1 MPLNLASPG
10 ILVKEVDLTAG
21 RVDPTS
27 DAVGAIVGPFEK
39 GPVNEPVLVTN
50 EQDLLDN
57 FGEPNPTDKQYETW
71 LVASSYLAYG
81 GPLQVVRSTG
91 SQCRNAWS
99 AGLTTSLAVDTGN
112 SSHADITVNSYDD
125 YVNNG
130 YDEST
135 LATVSVAAR
144 NPGGWANGIKVGVI
158 DSKADQVIG
167 GITNASFAGLAVG
180 YGVTQSLDGR
190 VVIGSG
196 STSLVE
202 HSLGTGAYLKGMITE
217 VATGQLGVK
226 VLSTVSAAGTVS
238 DVDYQQGGVYEF
250 KSDAIIGIN
259 TVTTGTLS
267 GNVAA
272 NTTTIS
278 DWFDAQKITLSN
290 GKTIAWNS
298 LADRPG
304 TSSYTSAR
312 GGRFDEV
319 SVVVVDDTGNVTG
332 NAGTILEKHLNLS
345 KAKDAEFSA
354 GASSYWRKF
363 ISENS
368 EYIFAFGGA
377 DLGISST
384 SGYSGNAASFAP
396 SLDFAWDQD
405 ASGVDFGGGGS
416 NTLTLQGGTNYNGQS
431 GLSTTGALNATV
443 GDLSSGYD
451 IFANTEEY
459 EIDFVLMGGAS
470 GTQED
475 SQALASKIISVA
487 EGRQDA
493 LAFISPGRSTQL
505 TETTAGQYA
514 VKSDADITTNVVNWY
529 SPVPSSSYAI
539 FDSGYKYMYD
549 RFSDTFRYV
558 PLNGDIAGTCARN
571 DTTNFPWFSPAGTQ
585 RGAILNAVK
594 LAYNPSK
601 LQRDKLYSARI
612 NPVVFSPGA
621 GIILFGDKT
630 GLAKASA
637 FDRINVRRLFI
648 FLENAIKAA
657 AKDVMFEFN
666 DALTRNSFINAVEP
680 FLRDVQAKRGIQE
693 FRLICDES
701 NNTAAIIDANEFIA
715 DIYVKPSRSINFIGL
730 TFVATRSGVSF
741 SEIIGNV

>member
-10 ILVKEVDLTAG
+10 ILVKEIDLTAG

-27 DAVGAIVGPFEK
+27 AAIGAIVGPFEK

-50 EQDLLDN
+50 EQGLLDN
-57 FGEPNPTDKQYETW
+57 FGDPHATDKQYETW

-81 GPLQVVRSTG
+81 GPLQVVRSDSSNLKNSASGGLDG
-91 SQCRNAWS
+91 SSISQVKI
-99 AGLTTSLAVDTGN
+99 G
-112 SSHADITVNSYDD
+112 SYDD

-130 YDEST
+130 YDENT
-135 LATVSVAAR
+135 LATASIVSS

-158 DSKADQVIG
+158 DAKADQILSGVSTAFDG
-167 GITNASFAGLAVG
+167 AVGLNQYVG

-190 VVIGSG
+190 VLIGSG
-196 STSLVE
+196 TTSLVE

-217 VATGQLGVK
+217 VGSGQISVK
-226 VLSTVSAAGTVS
+226 VLSTVSAAGTVT

-250 KSDAIIGIN
+250 KTGSITGFS
-259 TVTTGTLS
+259 TVATGTKS
-267 GNVAA
+267 SVTYGA
-272 NTTTIS
+272 NTATIS
-278 DWFDAQKITLSN
+278 DWFDAQNITLSN

-298 LADRPG
+298 LADKPG
-304 TSSYTSAR
+304 TSSYAAAR
-312 GGRFDEV
+312 GARFDEV

-332 NAGTILEKHLNLS
+332 NAQTILEKHLNLS
-345 KAKDAEFSA
+345 KAKDSEFSV
-354 GASSYWRKF
+354 GATSYWRKY

-368 EYIFAFGGA
+368 EYIFALGTNDLSPVGA
-377 DLGISST
+377 AYT
-384 SGYSGNAASFAP
+384 SGATNYNIVG
-396 SLDFAWDQD
+396 DFAWDQN
-405 ASGVDFGGGGS
+405 ASGIAFGGSG
-416 NTLTLQGGTNYNGQS
+416 NVVLTLEGGVNYNGQT
-431 GLSTTGALNATV
+431 GIGTAGALDATV
-443 GDLSSGYD
+443 GDLSTGYD
-451 IFANTEEY
+451 VFANTEEY
-459 EIDFVLMGGAS
+459 EVDFLLMGGAA

-475 SQALASKIISVA
+475 AQALASKVISVA

-493 LAFISPGRSTQL
+493 LAFVSPGRTTQL
-505 TETTAGQYA
+505 TETVAGQYA

-529 SPVPSSSYAI
+529 SPIPSSSYAI

-549 RFSDTFRYV
+549 RFADTFRYV
-558 PLNGDIAGTCARN
+558 PLNGDIAGLCARN
-571 DTTNFPWFSPAGTQ
+571 DSTNFPWFSPAGTQ
-585 RGAILNAVK
+585 RGAILNSVK

-601 LQRDKLYSARI
+601 LQRDTLYSNRI
-612 NPVVFSPGA
+612 NPIVFSPGS

-648 FLENAIKAA
+648 FLEDAIKAA

-666 DALTRNSFINAVEP
+666 DALTRNSFVNAVEP

-741 SEIIGNV
+741 SEVIGNV

>member
-10 ILVKEVDLTAG
+10 ILVKEIDLTAG

-27 DAVGAIVGPFEK
+27 AAIGAIVGPFEK

-50 EQDLLDN
+50 EQGLLDN
-57 FGEPNPTDKQYETW
+57 FGDPHATDKQYETW

-81 GPLQVVRSTG
+81 GPLQVVRSDSSNLKNSASGGLDG
-91 SQCRNAWS
+91 SSISQVKI
-99 AGLTTSLAVDTGN
+99 G
-112 SSHADITVNSYDD
+112 SYDD

-130 YDEST
+130 YDENT
-135 LATVSVAAR
+135 LATASIVSS

-158 DSKADQVIG
+158 DAKADQIFSGVSTAFDG
-167 GITNASFAGLAVG
+167 AVGLNQYVG

-190 VVIGSG
+190 VVIGTG

-217 VATGQLGVK
+217 VGSGQISVK
-226 VLSTVSAAGTVS
+226 VLSTVSAAGTVT
-238 DVDYQQGGVYEF
+238 DVDYKQGGVYEF
-250 KSDAIIGIN
+250 KTGSVTGFS
-259 TVTTGTLS
+259 TVATGTKS
-267 GNVAA
+267 ATTYGA
-272 NTTTIS
+272 NTATIS
-278 DWFDAQKITLSN
+278 DWFDAQNITLSN

-298 LADRPG
+298 LADKPG
-304 TSSYTSAR
+304 TSSYAAAR
-312 GGRFDEV
+312 GARFDEV
-319 SVVVVDDTGNVTG
+319 SVVVVDDTGSVTG
-332 NAGTILEKHLNLS
+332 NAQTILEKHLNLS
-345 KAKDAEFSA
+345 KAKDSEFSV
-354 GASSYWRKF
+354 GATSYWRKY

-368 EYIFAFGGA
+368 EYIFALGTNDLSPVGA
-377 DLGISST
+377 AYT
-384 SGYSGNAASFAP
+384 SGATNYNIVG
-396 SLDFAWDQD
+396 DFAWDQN
-405 ASGVDFGGGGS
+405 ASGITFGGSG
-416 NTLTLQGGTNYNGQS
+416 NVVLTLEGGVNYNGQT
-431 GLSTTGALNATV
+431 GIGTAGALDATV
-443 GDLSSGYD
+443 GDLSTGYD
-451 IFANTEEY
+451 VFANTEEY
-459 EIDFVLMGGAS
+459 EVDFLLMGGAA

-475 SQALASKIISVA
+475 AQALASKVISVA

-493 LAFISPGRSTQL
+493 LAFVSPGRTTQL
-505 TETTAGQYA
+505 TETVAGQYA

-529 SPVPSSSYAI
+529 SPIPSSSYAI

-549 RFSDTFRYV
+549 RFADTFRYV
-558 PLNGDIAGTCARN
+558 PLNGDIAGLCARN
-571 DTTNFPWFSPAGTQ
+571 DSTNFPWFSPAGTQ
-585 RGAILNAVK
+585 RGAILNSVK

-601 LQRDKLYSARI
+601 LQRDTLYSNRI
-612 NPVVFSPGA
+612 NPIVFSPGS

-648 FLENAIKAA
+648 FLEDAIKAA

-666 DALTRNSFINAVEP
+666 DALTRNSFVNAVEP
-680 FLRDVQAKRGIQE
+680 FFRDVQAKRGIQE

-741 SEIIGNV
+741 SEVIGNV

>member
-10 ILVKEVDLTAG
+10 ILVKEIDLTAG

-27 DAVGAIVGPFEK
+27 AAIGAIVGPFEK

-50 EQDLLDN
+50 EQGLLDN
-57 FGEPNPTDKQYETW
+57 FGDPHATDKQYETW

-81 GPLQVVRSTG
+81 GPLQVVRSDSSNLKNAASGGLDG
-91 SQCRNAWS
+91 SNYSQVTI
-99 AGLTTSLAVDTGN
+99 G
-112 SSHADITVNSYDD
+112 SYDD

-130 YDEST
+130 YDENT
-135 LATVSVAAR
+135 LATASIVAS

-158 DSKADQVIG
+158 DSKADQIVS
-167 GITNASFAGLAVG
+167 GISTAFDSATGLNQYVG
-180 YGVTQSLDGR
+180 YGVTQSLNGR
-190 VVIGSG
+190 VIIGSG

-217 VATGQLGVK
+217 VGSGQVSVK
-226 VLSTVSAAGTVS
+226 VLSTVSAAGTVT

-250 KSDAIIGIN
+250 KTGSVIGVS
-259 TVTTGTLS
+259 TVATGTKS
-267 GNVAA
+267 GNITASSTV
-272 NTTTIS
+272 S
-278 DWFDAQKITLSN
+278 DWFDSQNITLSN

-298 LADRPG
+298 LADKPG
-304 TSSYTSAR
+304 TSSYAAAR
-312 GGRFDEV
+312 GARFDEV
-319 SVVVVDDTGNVTG
+319 SVVVVDDTGKVTG
-332 NAGTILEKHLNLS
+332 NAQTILEKHLNLS
-345 KAKDAEFSA
+345 KAKDAEYSV
-354 GASSYWRKF
+354 GATSYWRKY

-368 EYIFAFGGA
+368 EYIFALGTNDLSPVGA
-377 DLGISST
+377 AYT
-384 SGYSGNAASFAP
+384 SGAANYNVVG
-396 SLDFAWDQD
+396 DFAWDQN
-405 ASGVDFGGGGS
+405 ASGIAFGGSG
-416 NTLTLQGGTNYNGQS
+416 NTVLTLEGGTNYNGQT
-431 GLSTTGALNATV
+431 GISTAGALDATV
-443 GDLSSGYD
+443 GDLSTGYD

-459 EIDFVLMGGAS
+459 EVDFLLMGGAS

-475 SQALASKIISVA
+475 SQALASKVISVA

-493 LAFISPGRSTQL
+493 LAFISPGRTTQL
-505 TETTAGQYA
+505 TETVAGQYA

-549 RFSDTFRYV
+549 RFADTFRYV
-558 PLNGDIAGTCARN
+558 PLNGDVAGLCARN
-571 DTTNFPWFSPAGTQ
+571 DSTNFPWFSPAGTQ
-585 RGAILNAVK
+585 RGAILNSVK

-601 LQRDKLYSARI
+601 LQRDTLYSNRI
-612 NPVVFSPGA
+612 NPVVFSPGS

-648 FLENAIKAA
+648 FLEDAIKAA

-666 DALTRNSFINAVEP
+666 DALTRNSFVNAVEP

-741 SEIIGNV
+741 SEVIGNV

>member
-10 ILVKEVDLTAG
+10 ILVKEIDLTAG

-27 DAVGAIVGPFEK
+27 AAIGAIVGPFEK

-50 EQDLLDN
+50 EQGLLDN
-57 FGEPNPTDKQYETW
+57 FGDPHATDKQYETW

-81 GPLQVVRSTG
+81 GPLQVVRSDSSNLKNSASGGLDG
-91 SQCRNAWS
+91 SSISQVKI
-99 AGLTTSLAVDTGN
+99 G
-112 SSHADITVNSYDD
+112 SYDD

-130 YDEST
+130 YDENT
-135 LATVSVAAR
+135 LATASIVSS

-158 DSKADQVIG
+158 DAKADQIFSGVSTAFDG
-167 GITNASFAGLAVG
+167 AVGLNQYVG

-190 VVIGSG
+190 VVIGTG

-217 VATGQLGVK
+217 VGSGQISVK
-226 VLSTVSAAGTVS
+226 VLSTVSAAGTVT

-250 KSDAIIGIN
+250 KTGSVTGFS
-259 TVTTGTLS
+259 TVATGTKS
-267 GNVAA
+267 ATTYGA
-272 NTTTIS
+272 NTATIS
-278 DWFDAQKITLSN
+278 DWFDAQNITLSN

-298 LADRPG
+298 LADKPG
-304 TSSYTSAR
+304 TSSYAAAR
-312 GGRFDEV
+312 GARFDEV

-332 NAGTILEKHLNLS
+332 NAQTILEKHLNLS
-345 KAKDAEFSA
+345 KAKDSEFSV
-354 GASSYWRKF
+354 GATSYWRKY

-368 EYIFAFGGA
+368 EYIFALGTNDLSPVGA
-377 DLGISST
+377 AYT
-384 SGYSGNAASFAP
+384 SGAANYNIVG
-396 SLDFAWDQD
+396 DFAWDQN
-405 ASGVDFGGGGS
+405 ASGIAFGGSG
-416 NTLTLQGGTNYNGQS
+416 NVVLTLEGGVNYNGQT
-431 GLSTTGALNATV
+431 GIGTAGALDATD
-443 GDLSSGYD
+443 GDLSTGYD
-451 IFANTEEY
+451 VFANTEEY
-459 EIDFVLMGGAS
+459 EVDFLLMGGAA

-475 SQALASKIISVA
+475 AQALASKVISVA

-493 LAFISPGRSTQL
+493 LAFVSPGRTTQL
-505 TETTAGQYA
+505 TETVAGQYA

-529 SPVPSSSYAI
+529 SPIPSSSYAI

-549 RFSDTFRYV
+549 RFADTFRYV
-558 PLNGDIAGTCARN
+558 PLNGDIAGLCARN
-571 DTTNFPWFSPAGTQ
+571 DSTNFPWFSPAGTQ
-585 RGAILNAVK
+585 RGAILNSVK

-601 LQRDKLYSARI
+601 LQRDTLYSNRI
-612 NPVVFSPGA
+612 NPIVFSPGS

-648 FLENAIKAA
+648 FLEDAIKAA

-666 DALTRNSFINAVEP
+666 DALTRNSFVNAVEP

-741 SEIIGNV
+741 SEVIGNV

>member
-10 ILVKEVDLTAG
+10 ILVKEIDLTAG

-27 DAVGAIVGPFEK
+27 AAIGAIVGPFEK

-50 EQDLLDN
+50 EQGLLDN
-57 FGEPNPTDKQYETW
+57 FGDPHATDKQYETW

-81 GPLQVVRSTG
+81 GPLQVVRSDSSNLKNSASGGLDG
-91 SQCRNAWS
+91 SSISQVKI
-99 AGLTTSLAVDTGN
+99 G
-112 SSHADITVNSYDD
+112 SYDD

-130 YDEST
+130 YDENT
-135 LATVSVAAR
+135 LATASIVSS

-158 DSKADQVIG
+158 DAKADQILSGVSTAFDG
-167 GITNASFAGLAVG
+167 AVGLNQYVG

-190 VVIGSG
+190 VVIGTG

-217 VATGQLGVK
+217 VGSGQISVK
-226 VLSTVSAAGTVS
+226 VLSTVSAAGTVT

-250 KSDAIIGIN
+250 KTGSITGFS
-259 TVTTGTLS
+259 TVATGTKS
-267 GNVAA
+267 SVTYGA
-272 NTTTIS
+272 NTATIS
-278 DWFDAQKITLSN
+278 DWFDAQNITLSN

-298 LADRPG
+298 LADKPG
-304 TSSYTSAR
+304 TSSYAAAR
-312 GGRFDEV
+312 GARFDEV

-332 NAGTILEKHLNLS
+332 NAQTILEKHLNLS
-345 KAKDAEFSA
+345 KAKDSEFSV
-354 GASSYWRKF
+354 GATSYWRKY

-368 EYIFAFGGA
+368 EYIFALGTNDLSPVGA
-377 DLGISST
+377 AYT
-384 SGYSGNAASFAP
+384 SGATNYNIVG
-396 SLDFAWDQD
+396 DFAWDQN
-405 ASGVDFGGGGS
+405 ASGITFGGSG
-416 NTLTLQGGTNYNGQS
+416 NVVLTLEGGVNYNGQT
-431 GLSTTGALNATV
+431 GIGTAGALDATV
-443 GDLSSGYD
+443 GDLSTGYD
-451 IFANTEEY
+451 VFANTEEY
-459 EIDFVLMGGAS
+459 EVDFLLMGGAA

-475 SQALASKIISVA
+475 AQALASKVISVA

-493 LAFISPGRSTQL
+493 LAFVSPGRTTQL
-505 TETTAGQYA
+505 TETVAGQYA

-529 SPVPSSSYAI
+529 SPIPSSSYAI

-549 RFSDTFRYV
+549 RFADTFRYV
-558 PLNGDIAGTCARN
+558 PLNGDIAGLCARN
-571 DTTNFPWFSPAGTQ
+571 DSTNFPWFSPAGTQ
-585 RGAILNAVK
+585 RGAILNSVK

-601 LQRDKLYSARI
+601 LQRDTLYSNRI
-612 NPVVFSPGA
+612 NPIVFSPGS

-648 FLENAIKAA
+648 FLEDAIKAA

-666 DALTRNSFINAVEP
+666 DALTRNSFVNAVEP

-741 SEIIGNV
+741 SEVIGNV

>member
-10 ILVKEVDLTAG
+10 ILVKEIDLTAG

-27 DAVGAIVGPFEK
+27 AAIGAIVGPFEK

-50 EQDLLDN
+50 EQGLLDN
-57 FGEPNPTDKQYETW
+57 FGDPHATDKQYETW

-81 GPLQVVRSTG
+81 GPLQVVRSDSSNLKNAASGGLDG
-91 SQCRNAWS
+91 SSISQVKI
-99 AGLTTSLAVDTGN
+99 G
-112 SSHADITVNSYDD
+112 SYDD

-130 YDEST
+130 YDENT
-135 LATVSVAAR
+135 LATASIVSS

-158 DSKADQVIG
+158 DAKADQILSGVSTAFDG
-167 GITNASFAGLAVG
+167 AVGLNQYVG

-190 VVIGSG
+190 VVIGTG

-217 VATGQLGVK
+217 VGSGQISVK
-226 VLSTVSAAGTVS
+226 VLSTVSAAGTVT

-250 KSDAIIGIN
+250 KTGSITGFS
-259 TVTTGTLS
+259 TVATGTKS
-267 GNVAA
+267 SVTYGA
-272 NTTTIS
+272 NTATIS
-278 DWFDAQKITLSN
+278 DWFDAQNITLSN

-298 LADRPG
+298 LADKPG
-304 TSSYTSAR
+304 TSSYAAAR
-312 GGRFDEV
+312 GARFDEV
-319 SVVVVDDTGNVTG
+319 SVVVVDDTGSVTG
-332 NAGTILEKHLNLS
+332 NAQTILEKHLNLS
-345 KAKDAEFSA
+345 KAKDSEFSV
-354 GASSYWRKF
+354 GATSYWRKY

-368 EYIFAFGGA
+368 EYIFALGTNDLSPVGA
-377 DLGISST
+377 AYT
-384 SGYSGNAASFAP
+384 SGATNYNIVG
-396 SLDFAWDQD
+396 DFAWDQN
-405 ASGVDFGGGGS
+405 ASGIAFGGSG
-416 NTLTLQGGTNYNGQS
+416 NVVLTLEGGVNYNGQT
-431 GLSTTGALNATV
+431 GIGTAGALDATV
-443 GDLSSGYD
+443 GDLSTGYD
-451 IFANTEEY
+451 VFANTEEY
-459 EIDFVLMGGAS
+459 EVDFLLMGGAA

-475 SQALASKIISVA
+475 AQALASKVISVA

-493 LAFISPGRSTQL
+493 LAFVSPGRTTQL
-505 TETTAGQYA
+505 TETVAGQYA

-529 SPVPSSSYAI
+529 SPIPSSSYAI

-549 RFSDTFRYV
+549 RFADTFRYV
-558 PLNGDIAGTCARN
+558 PLNGDIAGLCARN
-571 DTTNFPWFSPAGTQ
+571 DSTNFPWFSPAGTQ
-585 RGAILNAVK
+585 RGAILNSVK

-601 LQRDKLYSARI
+601 LQRDTLYSNRI
-612 NPVVFSPGA
+612 NPIVFSPGS

-648 FLENAIKAA
+648 FLEDAIKAA

-666 DALTRNSFINAVEP
+666 DALTRNSFVNAVEP

-741 SEIIGNV
+741 SEVIGNV

>member
-10 ILVKEVDLTAG
+10 ILVKEIDLTAG

-27 DAVGAIVGPFEK
+27 AAIGAIVGPFEK

-50 EQDLLDN
+50 EQGLLDN
-57 FGEPNPTDKQYETW
+57 FGDPHATDKQYETW

-81 GPLQVVRSTG
+81 GPLQVVRSDSSNLKNAASGGLDG
-91 SQCRNAWS
+91 SSISQVKI
-99 AGLTTSLAVDTGN
+99 G
-112 SSHADITVNSYDD
+112 SYDD

-130 YDEST
+130 YDENT
-135 LATVSVAAR
+135 LATASIVSS

-158 DSKADQVIG
+158 DAKADQILSGVSTAFDG
-167 GITNASFAGLAVG
+167 AVGLNQYVG

-190 VVIGSG
+190 VVIGTG

-217 VATGQLGVK
+217 VGSGQISVK
-226 VLSTVSAAGTVS
+226 VLSTVSAAGTVT

-250 KSDAIIGIN
+250 KTGSVTGFS
-259 TVTTGTLS
+259 TVATGTKS
-267 GNVAA
+267 ATTYGA
-272 NTTTIS
+272 NTATIS
-278 DWFDAQKITLSN
+278 DWFDAQNITLSN

-298 LADRPG
+298 LADKPG
-304 TSSYTSAR
+304 TSSYAAAR
-312 GGRFDEV
+312 GARFDEV

-332 NAGTILEKHLNLS
+332 NAQTILEKHLNLS
-345 KAKDAEFSA
+345 KAKDSEFSV
-354 GASSYWRKF
+354 GATSYWRKY

-368 EYIFAFGGA
+368 EYIFALGTNDLSPVGA
-377 DLGISST
+377 AYT
-384 SGYSGNAASFAP
+384 SGATNYNIVG
-396 SLDFAWDQD
+396 DFAWDQN
-405 ASGVDFGGGGS
+405 ASGITFGGSG
-416 NTLTLQGGTNYNGQS
+416 NVVLTLEGGVNYNGQT
-431 GLSTTGALNATV
+431 GIGTAGALDATV
-443 GDLSSGYD
+443 GDLSTGYD
-451 IFANTEEY
+451 VFANTEEY
-459 EIDFVLMGGAS
+459 EVDFLLMGGAA

-475 SQALASKIISVA
+475 AQALASKVISVA

-493 LAFISPGRSTQL
+493 LAFVSPGRTTQL
-505 TETTAGQYA
+505 TETVAGQYA

-529 SPVPSSSYAI
+529 SPIPSSSYAI

-549 RFSDTFRYV
+549 RFADTFRYV
-558 PLNGDIAGTCARN
+558 PLNGDIAGLCARN
-571 DTTNFPWFSPAGTQ
+571 DSTNFPWFSPAGTQ
-585 RGAILNAVK
+585 RGAILNSVK

-601 LQRDKLYSARI
+601 LQRDTLYSNRI
-612 NPVVFSPGA
+612 NPIVFSPGS

-648 FLENAIKAA
+648 FLEDAIKAA

-666 DALTRNSFINAVEP
+666 DALTRNSFVNAVEP

-741 SEIIGNV
+741 SEVIGNV

>member
-10 ILVKEVDLTAG
+10 ILVKEIDLTAG

-27 DAVGAIVGPFEK
+27 AAIGAIVGPFEK

-50 EQDLLDN
+50 EQGLLDN
-57 FGEPNPTDKQYETW
+57 FGDPHATDKQYETW

-81 GPLQVVRSTG
+81 GPLQVVRSDSSNLKNSASGGLDG
-91 SQCRNAWS
+91 SSISQVKI
-99 AGLTTSLAVDTGN
+99 G
-112 SSHADITVNSYDD
+112 SYDD

-130 YDEST
+130 YDENT
-135 LATVSVAAR
+135 LATASIVSS

-158 DSKADQVIG
+158 DAKADQILSGVSTAFDG
-167 GITNASFAGLAVG
+167 AVGLNQYVG

-190 VVIGSG
+190 VVIGTG

-217 VATGQLGVK
+217 VGSGQISVK
-226 VLSTVSAAGTVS
+226 VLSTVSAAGTVT

-250 KSDAIIGIN
+250 KTGSITGFS
-259 TVTTGTLS
+259 TVATGTKS
-267 GNVAA
+267 SVTYGA
-272 NTTTIS
+272 NTATIS
-278 DWFDAQKITLSN
+278 DWFDAQNITLSN

-298 LADRPG
+298 LADKPG
-304 TSSYTSAR
+304 TSSYAAAR
-312 GGRFDEV
+312 GARFDEV
-319 SVVVVDDTGNVTG
+319 SVVVVDDTGSVTG
-332 NAGTILEKHLNLS
+332 NAQTILEKHLNLS
-345 KAKDAEFSA
+345 KAKDSEFSV
-354 GASSYWRKF
+354 GATSYWRKY

-368 EYIFAFGGA
+368 EYIFALGTNDLSPVGA
-377 DLGISST
+377 AYT
-384 SGYSGNAASFAP
+384 SGATNYNIVG
-396 SLDFAWDQD
+396 DFAWDQN
-405 ASGVDFGGGGS
+405 ASGITFGGSG
-416 NTLTLQGGTNYNGQS
+416 NVVLTLEGGVNYNGQT
-431 GLSTTGALNATV
+431 GIGTAGALDATV
-443 GDLSSGYD
+443 GDLSTGYD
-451 IFANTEEY
+451 VFANTEEY
-459 EIDFVLMGGAS
+459 EVDFLLMGGAA

-475 SQALASKIISVA
+475 AQALASKVISVA

-493 LAFISPGRSTQL
+493 LAFVSPGRTTQL
-505 TETTAGQYA
+505 TETVAGQYA

-529 SPVPSSSYAI
+529 SPIPSSSYAI

-549 RFSDTFRYV
+549 RFADTFRYV
-558 PLNGDIAGTCARN
+558 PLNGDIAGLCARN
-571 DTTNFPWFSPAGTQ
+571 DSTNFPWFSPAGTQ
-585 RGAILNAVK
+585 RGAILNSVK

-601 LQRDKLYSARI
+601 LQRDTLYSNRI
-612 NPVVFSPGA
+612 NPIVFSPGS

-648 FLENAIKAA
+648 FLEDAIKAA

-666 DALTRNSFINAVEP
+666 DALTRNSFVNAVEP

-741 SEIIGNV
+741 SEVIGNV

>member
-10 ILVKEVDLTAG
+10 ILVKEIDLTAG

-27 DAVGAIVGPFEK
+27 AAIGAIVGPFEK

-50 EQDLLDN
+50 EQGLLDN
-57 FGEPNPTDKQYETW
+57 FGDPHATDKQYETW

-81 GPLQVVRSTG
+81 GPLQVVRSDSSNLKNAASGGLDG
-91 SQCRNAWS
+91 SNYSQVTI
-99 AGLTTSLAVDTGN
+99 G
-112 SSHADITVNSYDD
+112 SYDD

-130 YDEST
+130 YDENT
-135 LATVSVAAR
+135 LATASIVAS

-158 DSKADQVIG
+158 DSKADQIVS
-167 GITNASFAGLAVG
+167 GISTAFDDAVGLNQYVG
-180 YGVTQSLDGR
+180 YGVTQSLNGR
-190 VVIGSG
+190 VIIGSG

-217 VATGQLGVK
+217 VGSGQVSVK
-226 VLSTVSAAGTVS
+226 VLSTVSAAGTVT

-250 KSDAIIGIN
+250 KTGSVIGVS
-259 TVTTGTLS
+259 TVATGTKS
-267 GNVAA
+267 GN
-272 NTTTIS
+272 TTASSTVS
-278 DWFDAQKITLSN
+278 DWFDSQNITLSN

-298 LADRPG
+298 LADKPG
-304 TSSYTSAR
+304 TSSYAAAR
-312 GGRFDEV
+312 GARFDEV
-319 SVVVVDDTGNVTG
+319 SVVVVDDTGEVTG
-332 NAGTILEKHLNLS
+332 NAQTILEKHLNLS
-345 KAKDAEFSA
+345 KAKDAEYSV
-354 GASSYWRKF
+354 GATSYWRKY

-368 EYIFAFGGA
+368 EYIFALGTNDLSPVGA
-377 DLGISST
+377 AYTAGK
-384 SGYSGNAASFAP
+384 GNFN
-396 SLDFAWDQD
+396 LVGDFAWDQN
-405 ASGVDFGGGGS
+405 ASGIAFGGSG
-416 NTLTLQGGTNYNGQS
+416 NTVLTLEGGTNYNGQT
-431 GLSTTGALNATV
+431 GISTAGALDATV
-443 GDLSSGYD
+443 GDLSTGYD

-459 EIDFVLMGGAS
+459 EVDFLLMGGAA

-475 SQALASKIISVA
+475 SQALASKVISVA

-493 LAFISPGRSTQL
+493 LAFISPGRTTQL
-505 TETTAGQYA
+505 TETVAGQYA

-549 RFSDTFRYV
+549 RFADTFRYV
-558 PLNGDIAGTCARN
+558 PLNGDVAGLCARN
-571 DTTNFPWFSPAGTQ
+571 DSTNFPWFSPAGTQ
-585 RGAILNAVK
+585 RGAILNSVK

-601 LQRDKLYSARI
+601 LQRDTLYSNRI
-612 NPVVFSPGA
+612 NPVVFSPGS

-648 FLENAIKAA
+648 FLEDAIKAA

-666 DALTRNSFINAVEP
+666 DALTRNSFVNAVEP

-741 SEIIGNV
+741 SEVIGNV

>member
-10 ILVKEVDLTAG
+10 ILVKEIDLTAG

-27 DAVGAIVGPFEK
+27 AAIGAIVGPFEK

-50 EQDLLDN
+50 EQGLLDN
-57 FGEPNPTDKQYETW
+57 FGDPHATDKQYETW

-81 GPLQVVRSTG
+81 GPLQVVRSDSSNLKNSASGGLDG
-91 SQCRNAWS
+91 SSISQVKI
-99 AGLTTSLAVDTGN
+99 G
-112 SSHADITVNSYDD
+112 SYDD

-130 YDEST
+130 YDENT
-135 LATVSVAAR
+135 LATASIVSS

-158 DSKADQVIG
+158 DAKADQILSGVSTAFDG
-167 GITNASFAGLAVG
+167 AVGLNQYVG

-190 VVIGSG
+190 VVIGTG

-217 VATGQLGVK
+217 VGSGQISVK
-226 VLSTVSAAGTVS
+226 VLSTVSAAGTVT

-250 KSDAIIGIN
+250 KTGSVTGFS
-259 TVTTGTLS
+259 TVATGTKS
-267 GNVAA
+267 ATTYGA
-272 NTTTIS
+272 NTATIS
-278 DWFDAQKITLSN
+278 DWFDAQNITLSN

-298 LADRPG
+298 LADKPG
-304 TSSYTSAR
+304 TSSYAAAR
-312 GGRFDEV
+312 GARFDEV

-332 NAGTILEKHLNLS
+332 NAQTILEKHLNLS
-345 KAKDAEFSA
+345 KAKDSEFSV
-354 GASSYWRKF
+354 GATSYWRKY

-368 EYIFAFGGA
+368 EYIFALGTNDLSPVGA
-377 DLGISST
+377 AYT
-384 SGYSGNAASFAP
+384 SGAANYNIVG
-396 SLDFAWDQD
+396 DFAWDQN
-405 ASGVDFGGGGS
+405 ASGITFGGSG
-416 NTLTLQGGTNYNGQS
+416 NVVLTLEGGVNYNGQT
-431 GLSTTGALNATV
+431 GIGTAGALDATV
-443 GDLSSGYD
+443 GDLSTGYD
-451 IFANTEEY
+451 VFANTEEY
-459 EIDFVLMGGAS
+459 EVDFLLMGGAA

-475 SQALASKIISVA
+475 AQALASKVISVA

-493 LAFISPGRSTQL
+493 LAFVSPGRTTQL
-505 TETTAGQYA
+505 TETVAGQYA

-529 SPVPSSSYAI
+529 SPIPSSSYAI

-549 RFSDTFRYV
+549 RFADTFRYV
-558 PLNGDIAGTCARN
+558 PLNGDIAGLCARN
-571 DTTNFPWFSPAGTQ
+571 DSTNFPWFSPAGTQ
-585 RGAILNAVK
+585 RGAILNSVK

-601 LQRDKLYSARI
+601 LQRDTLYSNRI
-612 NPVVFSPGA
+612 NPIVFSPGS

-648 FLENAIKAA
+648 FLEDAIKAA

-666 DALTRNSFINAVEP
+666 DALTRNSFVNAVEP

-741 SEIIGNV
+741 SEVIGNV

>member
-10 ILVKEVDLTAG
+10 ILVKEIDLTAG

-27 DAVGAIVGPFEK
+27 AAIGAIVGPFEK

-50 EQDLLDN
+50 EQGLLDN
-57 FGEPNPTDKQYETW
+57 FGDPHATDKQYETW

-81 GPLQVVRSTG
+81 GPLQVVRSDSSNLKNAASGGLDG
-91 SQCRNAWS
+91 SNYSQVTI
-99 AGLTTSLAVDTGN
+99 G
-112 SSHADITVNSYDD
+112 SYDD

-130 YDEST
+130 YDENT
-135 LATVSVAAR
+135 LATASIVAS

-158 DSKADQVIG
+158 DSKADQIVS
-167 GITNASFAGLAVG
+167 GISTAFDSATGLNQYVG
-180 YGVTQSLDGR
+180 YGVTQSLNGR
-190 VVIGSG
+190 VIIGSG

-217 VATGQLGVK
+217 VGSGQVSVK
-226 VLSTVSAAGTVS
+226 VLSTVSAAGTVT

-250 KSDAIIGIN
+250 KTGSVIGVS
-259 TVTTGTLS
+259 TVSTGTKS
-267 GNVAA
+267 GNITASSTV
-272 NTTTIS
+272 S
-278 DWFDAQKITLSN
+278 DWFDSQNITLSN

-298 LADRPG
+298 LADKPG
-304 TSSYTSAR
+304 TSSYAAAR
-312 GGRFDEV
+312 GARFDEV
-319 SVVVVDDTGNVTG
+319 SVVVVDDTGDVTG
-332 NAGTILEKHLNLS
+332 NAQTILEKHLNLS
-345 KAKDAEFSA
+345 KAKDAEYSV
-354 GASSYWRKF
+354 GATSYWRKY

-368 EYIFAFGGA
+368 EYIFALGTNDLSPVGA
-377 DLGISST
+377 AYT
-384 SGYSGNAASFAP
+384 SGSANYNVVG
-396 SLDFAWDQD
+396 DFAWDQN
-405 ASGVDFGGGGS
+405 ASGITFGGSG
-416 NTLTLQGGTNYNGQS
+416 NTVLTLEGGTNYNGQT
-431 GLSTTGALNATV
+431 GISTAGALDATV
-443 GDLSSGYD
+443 GDLSTGYD

-459 EIDFVLMGGAS
+459 EVDFLLMGGAS

-475 SQALASKIISVA
+475 SQALASKVISVA

-493 LAFISPGRSTQL
+493 LAFISPGRTTQL
-505 TETTAGQYA
+505 TETVAGQYA

-549 RFSDTFRYV
+549 RFADTFRYV
-558 PLNGDIAGTCARN
+558 PLNGDVAGLCARN
-571 DTTNFPWFSPAGTQ
+571 DSTNFPWFSPAGTQ
-585 RGAILNAVK
+585 RGAILNSVK

-601 LQRDKLYSARI
+601 LQRDTLYSNRI
-612 NPVVFSPGA
+612 NPVVFSPGS

-648 FLENAIKAA
+648 FLEDAIKAA

-666 DALTRNSFINAVEP
+666 DALTRNSFVNAVEP

-741 SEIIGNV
+741 SEVIGNV

>member
-10 ILVKEVDLTAG
+10 ILVKEIDLTAG

-27 DAVGAIVGPFEK
+27 AAIGAIVGPFEK

-50 EQDLLDN
+50 EQGLLDN
-57 FGEPNPTDKQYETW
+57 FGDPHATDKQYETW

-81 GPLQVVRSTG
+81 GPLQVVRSDSSNLKNAASGGLDG
-91 SQCRNAWS
+91 SSISQVKI
-99 AGLTTSLAVDTGN
+99 G
-112 SSHADITVNSYDD
+112 SYDD

-130 YDEST
+130 YDENT
-135 LATVSVAAR
+135 LATASIVSS

-158 DSKADQVIG
+158 DAKADQILSGVSTAFDG
-167 GITNASFAGLAVG
+167 AVGLNQYVG

-190 VVIGSG
+190 VVIGTG

-217 VATGQLGVK
+217 VGSGQISVK
-226 VLSTVSAAGTVS
+226 VLSTVSAAGTVT

-250 KSDAIIGIN
+250 KTGSITGFS
-259 TVTTGTLS
+259 TVATGTKS
-267 GNVAA
+267 ATTYGA
-272 NTTTIS
+272 NTATIS
-278 DWFDAQKITLSN
+278 DWFDAQNITLSN

-298 LADRPG
+298 LADKPG
-304 TSSYTSAR
+304 TSSYAAAR
-312 GGRFDEV
+312 GARFDEV

-332 NAGTILEKHLNLS
+332 NAQTILEKHLNLS
-345 KAKDAEFSA
+345 KAKDSEFSV
-354 GASSYWRKF
+354 GATSYWRKY

-368 EYIFAFGGA
+368 EYIFALGTNDLSPVGA
-377 DLGISST
+377 AYT
-384 SGYSGNAASFAP
+384 SGATNYNIVG
-396 SLDFAWDQD
+396 DFAWDQN
-405 ASGVDFGGGGS
+405 ASGITFGGSG
-416 NTLTLQGGTNYNGQS
+416 NVVLTLEGGVNYNGQT
-431 GLSTTGALNATV
+431 GIGTAGALDATV
-443 GDLSSGYD
+443 GDLSTGYD
-451 IFANTEEY
+451 VFANTEEY
-459 EIDFVLMGGAS
+459 EVDFLLMGGAA

-475 SQALASKIISVA
+475 AQALASKVISVA

-493 LAFISPGRSTQL
+493 LAFVSPGRTTQL
-505 TETTAGQYA
+505 TETVAGQYA

-529 SPVPSSSYAI
+529 SPIPSSSYAI

-549 RFSDTFRYV
+549 RFADTFRYV
-558 PLNGDIAGTCARN
+558 PLNGDIAGLCARN
-571 DTTNFPWFSPAGTQ
+571 DSTNFPWFSPAGTQ
-585 RGAILNAVK
+585 RGAILNSVK

-601 LQRDKLYSARI
+601 LQRDTLYSNRI
-612 NPVVFSPGA
+612 NPIVFSPGS

-648 FLENAIKAA
+648 FLEDAIKAA

-666 DALTRNSFINAVEP
+666 DALTRNSFVNAVEP

-741 SEIIGNV
+741 SEVIGNV

>member
-10 ILVKEVDLTAG
+10 ILVKEIDLTAG

-27 DAVGAIVGPFEK
+27 AAIGAIVGPFEK

-50 EQDLLDN
+50 EQGLLDN
-57 FGEPNPTDKQYETW
+57 FGDPHATDKQYETW

-81 GPLQVVRSTG
+81 GPLQVVRSDSSNLKNSASGGLDG
-91 SQCRNAWS
+91 SSISQVKI
-99 AGLTTSLAVDTGN
+99 G
-112 SSHADITVNSYDD
+112 SYDD

-130 YDEST
+130 YDENT
-135 LATVSVAAR
+135 LATASIVSS

-158 DSKADQVIG
+158 DAKADQIFSGVSTAFDG
-167 GITNASFAGLAVG
+167 AVGLNQYVG

-190 VVIGSG
+190 VVIGTG

-217 VATGQLGVK
+217 VGSGQISVK
-226 VLSTVSAAGTVS
+226 VLSTVSAAGTVT

-250 KSDAIIGIN
+250 KTGSVTGFS
-259 TVTTGTLS
+259 TVATGTKS
-267 GNVAA
+267 ATTYGA
-272 NTTTIS
+272 NSATIS
-278 DWFDAQKITLSN
+278 DWFDAQNITLSN

-298 LADRPG
+298 LADKPG
-304 TSSYTSAR
+304 TSSYAAAR
-312 GGRFDEV
+312 GARFDEV
-319 SVVVVDDTGNVTG
+319 SVVVVDDTGSVTG
-332 NAGTILEKHLNLS
+332 NAQTILEKHLNLS
-345 KAKDAEFSA
+345 KAKDSEYSV
-354 GASSYWRKF
+354 GATSYWRKY

-368 EYIFAFGGA
+368 EYIFALGTNDLSPVGA
-377 DLGISST
+377 AYT
-384 SGYSGNAASFAP
+384 SGAANYNVVG
-396 SLDFAWDQD
+396 DFAWDQN
-405 ASGVDFGGGGS
+405 ASGITFGGSG
-416 NTLTLQGGTNYNGQS
+416 NVVLTLEGGVNYNGQT
-431 GLSTTGALNATV
+431 GIGTAGALDATV
-443 GDLSSGYD
+443 GDLSTGYD
-451 IFANTEEY
+451 VFANTEEY
-459 EIDFVLMGGAS
+459 EVDFLLMGGAA

-475 SQALASKIISVA
+475 AQALASKVISVA

-493 LAFISPGRSTQL
+493 LAFISPGRTTQL
-505 TETTAGQYA
+505 TETVAGQYA

-529 SPVPSSSYAI
+529 SPIPSSSYAI
-539 FDSGYKYMYD
+539 LDSGYKYMYD
-549 RFSDTFRYV
+549 RFADTFRYV
-558 PLNGDIAGTCARN
+558 PLNGDIAGLCARN
-571 DTTNFPWFSPAGTQ
+571 DSTNFPWFSPAGTQ
-585 RGAILNAVK
+585 RGAILNSVK

-601 LQRDKLYSARI
+601 LQRDTLYSNRI
-612 NPVVFSPGA
+612 NPIVFSPGS

-648 FLENAIKAA
+648 FLEDAIKAA

-666 DALTRNSFINAVEP
+666 DALTRNSFVNAVEP

-741 SEIIGNV
+741 SEVIGNV

>member
-27 DAVGAIVGPFEK
+27 DAVGAIVGPFAQ

-50 EQDLLDN
+50 EQELLDN
-57 FGEPNPTDKQYETW
+57 FGEPASVDKHYEHW

-81 GPLQVVRSTG
+81 GPLQVVRSTDTEL
-91 SQCRNAWS
+91 RNAWS
-99 AGLTTSLAVDTGN
+99 AGLTTSLAVDSGN
-112 SSHADITVNSYDD
+112 SQHANITINSYED
-125 YVNNG
+125 YVNTG
-130 YDEST
+130 YDENVIST
-135 LATVSVAAR
+135 ASIIAR
-144 NPGGWANGIKVGVI
+144 NPGSWANGIKVGVI
-158 DSKADQVIG
+158 DSKADQIFS
-167 GITNASFAGLAVG
+167 GITNASYPGLAVG
-180 YGVTQSLDGR
+180 YGVTQSLTGR
-190 VVIGSG
+190 VIVGSG
-196 STSLVE
+196 STSLAE
-202 HSLGTGAYLKGMITE
+202 EGAYLKGMITE
-217 VATGQLGVK
+217 VSSGKISIK
-226 VLSTVSAAGTVS
+226 VLSQVSAGNTETL
-238 DVDYQQGGVYEF
+238 VDYQQGGLNEF
-250 KSDAIIGIN
+250 KADTVVSIS
-259 TVTTGTLS
+259 TVTSGTVS
-267 GNVAA
+267 GTIAA
-272 NTTTIS
+272 STATAS
-278 DWFDAQKITLSN
+278 DWFDTQSITLSN
-290 GKTIAWNS
+290 GKTVKWNT

-304 TSSYTSAR
+304 TSSYASTR
-312 GGRFDEV
+312 GSRFDEL
-319 SVVVVDDTGNVTG
+319 SIVVIDDTGSVTG
-332 NAGTILEKHLNLS
+332 NAQTILEKHLNLS
-345 KAKDAEFSA
+345 KAKDAEFSV
-354 GASSYWRKF
+354 GSSSYWRKY

-368 EYIFAFGGA
+368 EYIFAGGSADVGVTSTGSYTTTTGFVPSLDYGWDQTATGTDFGGA
-377 DLGISST
+377 
-384 SGYSGNAASFAP
+384 
-396 SLDFAWDQD
+396 
-405 ASGVDFGGGGS
+405 GS

-431 GLSTTGALNATV
+431 GISTAGALQATV
-443 GDLSSGYD
+443 GDLATGYD

-459 EIDFVLMGGAS
+459 EVDFLLMGSGAYS
-470 GTQED
+470 DND
-475 SQALASKIISVA
+475 SAALASKVIAVA

-493 LAFISPGRSTQL
+493 LAFISPGRNTQV
-505 TETTAGQYA
+505 TEGSNDAFT
-514 VKSDADITTNVVNWY
+514 VKSDTTITDNVVSWY
-529 SPVPSSSYAI
+529 SSVPSSSYAV

-549 RFSDTFRYV
+549 RFGDTFRYV

-571 DTTNFPWFSPAGTQ
+571 DSTNFPWFSPAGTQ
-585 RGAILNAVK
+585 RGSILNAVK

-601 LQRDKLYSARI
+601 IQRDRLYSNRV

-666 DALTRNSFINAVEP
+666 DALTRNSFVNAVEP

-701 NNTAAIIDANEFIA
+701 NNTAAIIDSNEFIA

-741 SEIIGNV
+741 SEVIGNV

>member
-10 ILVKEVDLTAG
+10 ILVKEIDLTAG

-27 DAVGAIVGPFEK
+27 AAIGAIVGPFEK

-50 EQDLLDN
+50 EQGLLDN
-57 FGEPNPTDKQYETW
+57 FGDPHATDKQYETW

-81 GPLQVVRSTG
+81 GPLQVVRSDSSNLKNSASGGLDG
-91 SQCRNAWS
+91 SSISQVKI
-99 AGLTTSLAVDTGN
+99 G
-112 SSHADITVNSYDD
+112 SYDD

-130 YDEST
+130 YDENT
-135 LATVSVAAR
+135 LATASIVSS

-158 DSKADQVIG
+158 DAKADQIFSGVSTAFDG
-167 GITNASFAGLAVG
+167 AVGLNQYVG

-190 VVIGSG
+190 VVIGTG

-217 VATGQLGVK
+217 VGSGQISVK
-226 VLSTVSAAGTVS
+226 VLSTVSAAGTVT

-250 KSDAIIGIN
+250 KTGSITGFS
-259 TVTTGTLS
+259 TVATGTKS
-267 GNVAA
+267 SVTYGA
-272 NTTTIS
+272 NTATIS
-278 DWFDAQKITLSN
+278 DWFDAQNITLSN

-298 LADRPG
+298 LADKPG
-304 TSSYTSAR
+304 TSSYAAAR
-312 GGRFDEV
+312 GARFDEV
-319 SVVVVDDTGNVTG
+319 SVVVVDDTGSVTG
-332 NAGTILEKHLNLS
+332 NAQTILEKHLNLS
-345 KAKDAEFSA
+345 KAKDSEFSV
-354 GASSYWRKF
+354 GATSYWRKY

-368 EYIFAFGGA
+368 EYIFALGTNDLSPVGA
-377 DLGISST
+377 AYT
-384 SGYSGNAASFAP
+384 SGATNYNIVG
-396 SLDFAWDQD
+396 DFAWDQN
-405 ASGVDFGGGGS
+405 ASGIAFGGSG
-416 NTLTLQGGTNYNGQS
+416 NVVLTLEGGVNYNGQT
-431 GLSTTGALNATV
+431 GIGTAGALDATV
-443 GDLSSGYD
+443 GDLSTGYD
-451 IFANTEEY
+451 VFANTEEY
-459 EIDFVLMGGAS
+459 EVDFLLMGGAA

-475 SQALASKIISVA
+475 AQALASKVISVA

-493 LAFISPGRSTQL
+493 LAFVSPGRTTQL
-505 TETTAGQYA
+505 TETVAGQYA

-529 SPVPSSSYAI
+529 SPIPSSSYAI

-549 RFSDTFRYV
+549 RFADTFRYV
-558 PLNGDIAGTCARN
+558 PLNGDIAGLCARN
-571 DTTNFPWFSPAGTQ
+571 DSTNFPWFSPAGTQ
-585 RGAILNAVK
+585 RGAILNSVK

-601 LQRDKLYSARI
+601 LQRDTLYSNRI
-612 NPVVFSPGA
+612 NPIVFSPGS

-648 FLENAIKAA
+648 FLEDAIKAA

-666 DALTRNSFINAVEP
+666 DALTRNSFVNAVEP

-741 SEIIGNV
+741 SEVIGNV

>member
-10 ILVKEVDLTAG
+10 ILVKEIDLTAG

-27 DAVGAIVGPFEK
+27 AAIGAIVGPFEK

-50 EQDLLDN
+50 EQGLLDN
-57 FGEPNPTDKQYETW
+57 FGDPHATDKQYETW

-81 GPLQVVRSTG
+81 GPLQVVRSDSSNLKNSASGGLDG
-91 SQCRNAWS
+91 SSISQVKI
-99 AGLTTSLAVDTGN
+99 G
-112 SSHADITVNSYDD
+112 SYDD

-130 YDEST
+130 YDENT
-135 LATVSVAAR
+135 LATASIVSS

-158 DSKADQVIG
+158 DAKADQILSGVSTAFDG
-167 GITNASFAGLAVG
+167 AVGLNQYVG

-190 VVIGSG
+190 VVIGTG

-217 VATGQLGVK
+217 VGSGQISVK
-226 VLSTVSAAGTVS
+226 VLSTVSAAGTVT

-250 KSDAIIGIN
+250 KTGSVTGFS
-259 TVTTGTLS
+259 TVATGTKS
-267 GNVAA
+267 ATTYGA
-272 NTTTIS
+272 NTATIS
-278 DWFDAQKITLSN
+278 DWFDAQNITLSN

-298 LADRPG
+298 LADKPG
-304 TSSYTSAR
+304 TSSYAAAR
-312 GGRFDEV
+312 GARFDEV

-332 NAGTILEKHLNLS
+332 NAQTILEKHLNLS
-345 KAKDAEFSA
+345 KAKDSEFSV
-354 GASSYWRKF
+354 GATSYWRKY

-368 EYIFAFGGA
+368 EYIFALGTNDLSPVGA
-377 DLGISST
+377 AYT
-384 SGYSGNAASFAP
+384 SGATNYNIVG
-396 SLDFAWDQD
+396 DFAWDQN
-405 ASGVDFGGGGS
+405 ASGITFGGSG
-416 NTLTLQGGTNYNGQS
+416 NVVLTLEGGVNYNGQT
-431 GLSTTGALNATV
+431 GIGTAGALDATV
-443 GDLSSGYD
+443 GDLSTGYD
-451 IFANTEEY
+451 VFANTEEY
-459 EIDFVLMGGAS
+459 EVDFLLMGGAA

-475 SQALASKIISVA
+475 AQALASKVISVA

-493 LAFISPGRSTQL
+493 LAFVSPGRTTQL
-505 TETTAGQYA
+505 TETVAGQYA

-529 SPVPSSSYAI
+529 SPIPSSSYAI

-549 RFSDTFRYV
+549 RFADTFRYV
-558 PLNGDIAGTCARN
+558 PLNGDIAGLCARN
-571 DTTNFPWFSPAGTQ
+571 DSTNFPWFSPAGTQ
-585 RGAILNAVK
+585 RGAILNSVK

-601 LQRDKLYSARI
+601 LQRDTLYSNRI
-612 NPVVFSPGA
+612 NPIVFSPGS

-648 FLENAIKAA
+648 FLEDAIKAA

-666 DALTRNSFINAVEP
+666 DALTRNSFVNAVEP

-741 SEIIGNV
+741 SEVIGNV

>member
-10 ILVKEVDLTAG
+10 ILVKEIDLTAG

-27 DAVGAIVGPFEK
+27 AAIGAIVGPFEK

-50 EQDLLDN
+50 EQGLLDN
-57 FGEPNPTDKQYETW
+57 FGDPHATDKQYETW

-81 GPLQVVRSTG
+81 GPLQVVRSDSSNLKNAASGGLDG
-91 SQCRNAWS
+91 SNYSQVTI
-99 AGLTTSLAVDTGN
+99 G
-112 SSHADITVNSYDD
+112 SYDD

-130 YDEST
+130 YDENT
-135 LATVSVAAR
+135 LATASIVAS

-158 DSKADQVIG
+158 DSKADQIVS
-167 GITNASFAGLAVG
+167 GISTAFDSATGLNQYVG
-180 YGVTQSLDGR
+180 YGVTQSLNGR
-190 VVIGSG
+190 VIIGSG

-217 VATGQLGVK
+217 VGSGQVSVK
-226 VLSTVSAAGTVS
+226 VLSTVSAAGTVT

-250 KSDAIIGIN
+250 KTGSVIGVS
-259 TVTTGTLS
+259 TVATGTKS
-267 GNVAA
+267 GNITASSTV
-272 NTTTIS
+272 S
-278 DWFDAQKITLSN
+278 DWFDSQNITLSN

-298 LADRPG
+298 LADKPG
-304 TSSYTSAR
+304 TSSYAAAR
-312 GGRFDEV
+312 GARFDEV
-319 SVVVVDDTGNVTG
+319 SVVVVDDTGDVTG
-332 NAGTILEKHLNLS
+332 NAQTILEKHLNLS
-345 KAKDAEFSA
+345 KAKDAEYSV
-354 GASSYWRKF
+354 GATSYWRKY

-368 EYIFAFGGA
+368 EYIFALGTNDLSPVGA
-377 DLGISST
+377 AYT
-384 SGYSGNAASFAP
+384 SGAANYNVVG
-396 SLDFAWDQD
+396 DFAWDQN
-405 ASGVDFGGGGS
+405 ASGITFGGSG
-416 NTLTLQGGTNYNGQS
+416 NTVLTLEGGTNYNGQT
-431 GLSTTGALNATV
+431 GISTAGALDATV
-443 GDLSSGYD
+443 GDLSTGYD

-459 EIDFVLMGGAS
+459 EVDFLLMGGAS

-475 SQALASKIISVA
+475 SQALASKVISVA

-493 LAFISPGRSTQL
+493 LAFISPGRTTQL
-505 TETTAGQYA
+505 TETVAGQYA

-549 RFSDTFRYV
+549 RFADTFRYV
-558 PLNGDIAGTCARN
+558 PLNGDVAGLCARN
-571 DTTNFPWFSPAGTQ
+571 DSTNFPWFSPAGTQ
-585 RGAILNAVK
+585 RGAILNSVK

-601 LQRDKLYSARI
+601 LQRDTLYSNRI
-612 NPVVFSPGA
+612 NPVVFSPGS

-648 FLENAIKAA
+648 FLEDAIKAA

-666 DALTRNSFINAVEP
+666 DALTRNSFVNAVEP

-741 SEIIGNV
+741 SEVIGNV

>member
-10 ILVKEVDLTAG
+10 ILVKEIDLTAG

-27 DAVGAIVGPFEK
+27 AAIGAIVGPFEK

-50 EQDLLDN
+50 EQGLLDN
-57 FGEPNPTDKQYETW
+57 FGDPHATDKQYETW

-81 GPLQVVRSTG
+81 GPLQVVRSDSSNLKNAASGGLDG
-91 SQCRNAWS
+91 SNYSQVTI
-99 AGLTTSLAVDTGN
+99 G
-112 SSHADITVNSYDD
+112 SYDD

-130 YDEST
+130 YDENT
-135 LATVSVAAR
+135 LATASIVAS

-158 DSKADQVIG
+158 DAKADQIFSGVS
-167 GITNASFAGLAVG
+167 TAFDDAVGLNQYVG

-190 VVIGSG
+190 VIIGTG

-217 VATGQLGVK
+217 VGSGQISVK
-226 VLSTVSAAGTVS
+226 VLSTVSAAGTVT

-250 KSDAIIGIN
+250 KTGSVTGFS
-259 TVTTGTLS
+259 TVATGTKS
-267 GNVAA
+267 ATTYGA
-272 NTTTIS
+272 NTATIS
-278 DWFDAQKITLSN
+278 DWFDAQNITLSN

-298 LADRPG
+298 LADKPG
-304 TSSYTSAR
+304 TSSYAAAR
-312 GGRFDEV
+312 GARFDEV
-319 SVVVVDDTGNVTG
+319 SVVVVDDTGDVTG
-332 NAGTILEKHLNLS
+332 NAQTILEKHLNLS
-345 KAKDAEFSA
+345 KAKDAEYSV
-354 GASSYWRKF
+354 GATSYWRKY

-368 EYIFAFGGA
+368 EYIFALGTNDLSPVGA
-377 DLGISST
+377 AYT
-384 SGYSGNAASFAP
+384 SGAANYNVVG
-396 SLDFAWDQD
+396 DFAWDQN
-405 ASGVDFGGGGS
+405 ASGIAFGGSG
-416 NTLTLQGGTNYNGQS
+416 NTVLTLEGGTNYNGQT
-431 GLSTTGALNATV
+431 GISTAGALDATV
-443 GDLSSGYD
+443 GDLSTGYD

-459 EIDFVLMGGAS
+459 EVDFLLMGGAA

-475 SQALASKIISVA
+475 SQALASKVISVA

-493 LAFISPGRSTQL
+493 LAFISPGRTTQL
-505 TETTAGQYA
+505 TETVAGQYA

-549 RFSDTFRYV
+549 RFADTFRYV
-558 PLNGDIAGTCARN
+558 PLNGDVAGLCARN
-571 DTTNFPWFSPAGTQ
+571 DSTNFPWFSPAGTQ
-585 RGAILNAVK
+585 RGAILNSVK

-601 LQRDKLYSARI
+601 LQRDTLYSNRI
-612 NPVVFSPGA
+612 NPVVFSPGS

-648 FLENAIKAA
+648 FLEDAIKAA

-666 DALTRNSFINAVEP
+666 DALTRNSFVNAVEP

-741 SEIIGNV
+741 SEVIGNV

>member
-10 ILVKEVDLTAG
+10 ILVKEIDLTAG

-27 DAVGAIVGPFEK
+27 AAIGAIVGPFEK

-50 EQDLLDN
+50 EQGLLDN
-57 FGEPNPTDKQYETW
+57 FGDPHATDKQYETW

-81 GPLQVVRSTG
+81 GPLQVVRSDSSNLKNAASGGLDG
-91 SQCRNAWS
+91 SNYSQVTI
-99 AGLTTSLAVDTGN
+99 G
-112 SSHADITVNSYDD
+112 SYDD

-130 YDEST
+130 YDENT
-135 LATVSVAAR
+135 LATASIVAS

-158 DSKADQVIG
+158 DSKADQIVS
-167 GITNASFAGLAVG
+167 GISTAFDSATGLNQYVG
-180 YGVTQSLDGR
+180 YGVTQSLNGR
-190 VVIGSG
+190 VIIGSG

-217 VATGQLGVK
+217 VGSGQVSVK
-226 VLSTVSAAGTVS
+226 VLSTVSAAGTVT

-250 KSDAIIGIN
+250 KTGSVIGVS
-259 TVTTGTLS
+259 TVATGTKS
-267 GNVAA
+267 GNITASSTV
-272 NTTTIS
+272 S
-278 DWFDAQKITLSN
+278 DWFDSQNITLSN

-298 LADRPG
+298 LADKPG
-304 TSSYTSAR
+304 TSSYAAAR
-312 GGRFDEV
+312 GARFDEV
-319 SVVVVDDTGNVTG
+319 SVVVVDDTGEVTG
-332 NAGTILEKHLNLS
+332 NAQTILEKHLNLS
-345 KAKDAEFSA
+345 KAKDAEYSV
-354 GASSYWRKF
+354 GATSYWRKY

-368 EYIFAFGGA
+368 EYIFALGTNDLSPVGA
-377 DLGISST
+377 AYT
-384 SGYSGNAASFAP
+384 SGAANYNVVG
-396 SLDFAWDQD
+396 DFAWDQN
-405 ASGVDFGGGGS
+405 ASGITFGGSG
-416 NTLTLQGGTNYNGQS
+416 NTVLTLEGGTNYNGQT
-431 GLSTTGALNATV
+431 GISTTGALDATV
-443 GDLSSGYD
+443 GDLSTGYD

-459 EIDFVLMGGAS
+459 EVDFILMGGAA

-475 SQALASKIISVA
+475 SQALASKVISVA

-493 LAFISPGRSTQL
+493 LAFISPGRTTQL
-505 TETTAGQYA
+505 TETVAGQYA

-549 RFSDTFRYV
+549 RFADTFRYV
-558 PLNGDIAGTCARN
+558 PLNGDVAGLCARN
-571 DTTNFPWFSPAGTQ
+571 DSTNFPWFSPAGTQ
-585 RGAILNAVK
+585 RGAILNSVK

-601 LQRDKLYSARI
+601 LQRDTLYSNRI
-612 NPVVFSPGA
+612 NPVVFSPGS

-648 FLENAIKAA
+648 FLEDAIKAA

-666 DALTRNSFINAVEP
+666 DALTRNSFVNAVEP

-741 SEIIGNV
+741 SEVIGNV

>member
-10 ILVKEVDLTAG
+10 ILVKEIDLTAG

-27 DAVGAIVGPFEK
+27 AAIGAIVGPFEK

-50 EQDLLDN
+50 EQGLLDN
-57 FGEPNPTDKQYETW
+57 FGDPHATDKQYETW

-81 GPLQVVRSTG
+81 GPLQVVRSDRSNLKNSASG
-91 SQCRNAWS
+91 GLDGISISQVKI
-99 AGLTTSLAVDTGN
+99 G
-112 SSHADITVNSYDD
+112 SYDD

-130 YDEST
+130 YDENT
-135 LATVSVAAR
+135 LATASIVSS

-158 DSKADQVIG
+158 DSKADQIFSGVSTAFDG
-167 GITNASFAGLAVG
+167 AVGLNQYVG

-190 VVIGSG
+190 VVIGTG

-217 VATGQLGVK
+217 VGSGQISVK
-226 VLSTVSAAGTVS
+226 VLSTVSAAGTVT

-250 KSDAIIGIN
+250 KAGSITGFS
-259 TVTTGTLS
+259 TVATGTKS
-267 GNVAA
+267 ATTYGA
-272 NTTTIS
+272 NTATIS
-278 DWFDAQKITLSN
+278 DWFDAQNITLSN

-298 LADRPG
+298 LADKPG
-304 TSSYTSAR
+304 TSSYAAAR
-312 GGRFDEV
+312 GARFDEV
-319 SVVVVDDTGNVTG
+319 SVVVVDDTGSVTG
-332 NAGTILEKHLNLS
+332 NAQTILEKHLNLS
-345 KAKDAEFSA
+345 KAKDSEFSV
-354 GASSYWRKF
+354 GATSYWRKY

-368 EYIFAFGGA
+368 EYIFALGTNDLSPVGA
-377 DLGISST
+377 AYT
-384 SGYSGNAASFAP
+384 SGAANYNIVG
-396 SLDFAWDQD
+396 DFAWDQN
-405 ASGVDFGGGGS
+405 ASGITFGGSG
-416 NTLTLQGGTNYNGQS
+416 NTVLTLEGGVNYNGQT
-431 GLSTTGALNATV
+431 GISTTGALDATV
-443 GDLSSGYD
+443 GDLSTGYD

-459 EIDFVLMGGAS
+459 EVDFLLMGGAS

-475 SQALASKIISVA
+475 AQALASKVISVA

-493 LAFISPGRSTQL
+493 LAFVSPGRTTQL
-505 TETTAGQYA
+505 TETVAGQYA

-529 SPVPSSSYAI
+529 SPIPSSSYAI

-549 RFSDTFRYV
+549 RFADTFRYV
-558 PLNGDIAGTCARN
+558 PLNGDIAGLCARN
-571 DTTNFPWFSPAGTQ
+571 DSTNFPWFSPAGTQ
-585 RGAILNAVK
+585 RGAILNSVK

-601 LQRDKLYSARI
+601 LQRDTLYSNRI
-612 NPVVFSPGA
+612 NPIVFSPGS

-648 FLENAIKAA
+648 FLEDAIKAA

-666 DALTRNSFINAVEP
+666 DALTRNSFVNAVEP

-741 SEIIGNV
+741 SEVIGNV

>member
-10 ILVKEVDLTAG
+10 ILVKEIDLTAG

-27 DAVGAIVGPFEK
+27 AAIGAIVGPFEK

-50 EQDLLDN
+50 EQGLLDN
-57 FGEPNPTDKQYETW
+57 FGDPHATDKQYETW

-81 GPLQVVRSTG
+81 GPLQVVRSDSSNLKNSASGGLDG
-91 SQCRNAWS
+91 SSISQVKI
-99 AGLTTSLAVDTGN
+99 G
-112 SSHADITVNSYDD
+112 SYDD

-130 YDEST
+130 YDENT
-135 LATVSVAAR
+135 LATASIVSS

-158 DSKADQVIG
+158 DAKADQILSGVSTAFDG
-167 GITNASFAGLAVG
+167 AVGLNQYVG

-190 VVIGSG
+190 VVIGTG

-217 VATGQLGVK
+217 VGSGQISVK
-226 VLSTVSAAGTVS
+226 VLSTVSAAGTVT

-250 KSDAIIGIN
+250 KTGSITGFS
-259 TVTTGTLS
+259 TVATGTKS
-267 GNVAA
+267 SVTYGA
-272 NTTTIS
+272 NTATIS
-278 DWFDAQKITLSN
+278 DWFDAQNITLSN

-298 LADRPG
+298 LADKPG
-304 TSSYTSAR
+304 TSSYAAAR
-312 GGRFDEV
+312 GARFDEV
-319 SVVVVDDTGNVTG
+319 SVVVVDDTGSVTG
-332 NAGTILEKHLNLS
+332 NAQTILEKHLNLS
-345 KAKDAEFSA
+345 KAKDSEFSV
-354 GASSYWRKF
+354 GATSYWRKY

-368 EYIFAFGGA
+368 EYIFALGTNDLSPVGA
-377 DLGISST
+377 AYT
-384 SGYSGNAASFAP
+384 SGATNYNIVG
-396 SLDFAWDQD
+396 DFAWDQN
-405 ASGVDFGGGGS
+405 ASGISFGGSG
-416 NTLTLQGGTNYNGQS
+416 NVVLTLEGGVNYNGQT
-431 GLSTTGALNATV
+431 GISTTGALDATV
-443 GDLSSGYD
+443 GDLSTGYD
-451 IFANTEEY
+451 VFANTEEY
-459 EIDFVLMGGAS
+459 EVDFLLMGGAA

-475 SQALASKIISVA
+475 AQALASKVISVA

-493 LAFISPGRSTQL
+493 LAFVSPGRTTQL
-505 TETTAGQYA
+505 TETVAGQYA

-529 SPVPSSSYAI
+529 SPIPSSSYAI

-549 RFSDTFRYV
+549 RFADTFRYV
-558 PLNGDIAGTCARN
+558 PLNGDIAGLCARN
-571 DTTNFPWFSPAGTQ
+571 DSTNFPWFSPAGTQ
-585 RGAILNAVK
+585 RGAILNSVK

-601 LQRDKLYSARI
+601 LQRDTLYSNRI
-612 NPVVFSPGA
+612 NPIVFSPGS

-648 FLENAIKAA
+648 FLEDAIKAA

-666 DALTRNSFINAVEP
+666 DSLTRNSFVNAVEP

-741 SEIIGNV
+741 SEVIGNV

>member
-10 ILVKEVDLTAG
+10 ILVKEIDLTAG

-27 DAVGAIVGPFEK
+27 AAIGAIVGPFEK

-50 EQDLLDN
+50 EQGLLDN
-57 FGEPNPTDKQYETW
+57 FGDPHATDKQYETW

-81 GPLQVVRSTG
+81 GPLQVVRSDSSNLKNSASGGLDG
-91 SQCRNAWS
+91 SSISQVKI
-99 AGLTTSLAVDTGN
+99 G
-112 SSHADITVNSYDD
+112 SYDD

-130 YDEST
+130 YDENT
-135 LATVSVAAR
+135 LATASIVSS

-158 DSKADQVIG
+158 DAKADQILSGVSTAFDG
-167 GITNASFAGLAVG
+167 AVGLNQYVG

-190 VVIGSG
+190 VVIGTG

-217 VATGQLGVK
+217 VGSGQISVK
-226 VLSTVSAAGTVS
+226 VLSTVSAAGTVT

-250 KSDAIIGIN
+250 KTGSVTGFS
-259 TVTTGTLS
+259 TVATGTKS
-267 GNVAA
+267 ATTYGA
-272 NTTTIS
+272 NTATIS
-278 DWFDAQKITLSN
+278 DWFDAQNITLSN

-298 LADRPG
+298 LADKPG
-304 TSSYTSAR
+304 TSSYAAAR
-312 GGRFDEV
+312 GARFDEV
-319 SVVVVDDTGNVTG
+319 SVVVVDDTGSVTG
-332 NAGTILEKHLNLS
+332 NAQTILEKHLNLS
-345 KAKDAEFSA
+345 KAKDSEFSV
-354 GASSYWRKF
+354 GATSYWRKY

-368 EYIFAFGGA
+368 EYIFALGTNDLSPVGA
-377 DLGISST
+377 AYT
-384 SGYSGNAASFAP
+384 SGATNYNIVG
-396 SLDFAWDQD
+396 DFAWDQN
-405 ASGVDFGGGGS
+405 ASGITFGGSG
-416 NTLTLQGGTNYNGQS
+416 NVVLTLEGGVNYNGQT
-431 GLSTTGALNATV
+431 GIGTAGALDATV
-443 GDLSSGYD
+443 GDLSTGYD
-451 IFANTEEY
+451 VFANTEEY
-459 EIDFVLMGGAS
+459 EVDFLLMGGAA

-475 SQALASKIISVA
+475 AQALASKVISVA

-493 LAFISPGRSTQL
+493 LAFVSPGRTTQL
-505 TETTAGQYA
+505 TETVAGQYA

-529 SPVPSSSYAI
+529 SPIPSSSYAI

-549 RFSDTFRYV
+549 RFADTFRYV
-558 PLNGDIAGTCARN
+558 PLNGDIAGLCARN
-571 DTTNFPWFSPAGTQ
+571 DSTNFPWFSPAGTQ
-585 RGAILNAVK
+585 RGAILNSVK

-601 LQRDKLYSARI
+601 LQRDTLYSNRI
-612 NPVVFSPGA
+612 NPIVFSPGS

-648 FLENAIKAA
+648 FLEDAIKAA

-666 DALTRNSFINAVEP
+666 DALTRNSFVNAVEP

-741 SEIIGNV
+741 SEVIGNV

>member
-10 ILVKEVDLTAG
+10 ILVKEIDLTAG

-27 DAVGAIVGPFEK
+27 AAIGAIVGPFEK

-50 EQDLLDN
+50 EQGLLDN
-57 FGEPNPTDKQYETW
+57 FGDPHATDKQYETW

-81 GPLQVVRSTG
+81 GPLQVVRSDSSNLKNAASGGLDG
-91 SQCRNAWS
+91 SNYSQVTI
-99 AGLTTSLAVDTGN
+99 G
-112 SSHADITVNSYDD
+112 SYED

-130 YDEST
+130 YDENT
-135 LATVSVAAR
+135 LATASIVAS

-158 DSKADQVIG
+158 DSKADQIVS
-167 GITNASFAGLAVG
+167 GISTAFDSATGLNQYVG

-190 VVIGSG
+190 VIIGSG

-217 VATGQLGVK
+217 VGSGQVSVK
-226 VLSTVSAAGTVS
+226 VLSTVSAAGTVT

-250 KSDAIIGIN
+250 KTGSVIGVS
-259 TVTTGTLS
+259 TVATGTKS
-267 GNVAA
+267 GNITASSTV
-272 NTTTIS
+272 S
-278 DWFDAQKITLSN
+278 DWFDSQNITLSN

-298 LADRPG
+298 LADKPG
-304 TSSYTSAR
+304 TSSYAAAR
-312 GGRFDEV
+312 GARFDEV
-319 SVVVVDDTGNVTG
+319 SVVVVDDTGDVTG
-332 NAGTILEKHLNLS
+332 NAQTILEKHLNLS
-345 KAKDAEFSA
+345 KAKDAEYSV
-354 GASSYWRKF
+354 GATSYWRKY

-368 EYIFAFGGA
+368 EYIFALGTNDLSPVGA
-377 DLGISST
+377 AYT
-384 SGYSGNAASFAP
+384 SGAANYNVVG
-396 SLDFAWDQD
+396 DFAWDQN
-405 ASGVDFGGGGS
+405 ASGITFGGSG
-416 NTLTLQGGTNYNGQS
+416 NTVLTLEGGTNYNGQT
-431 GLSTTGALNATV
+431 GISTAGALDATV
-443 GDLSSGYD
+443 GDLSTGYD

-459 EIDFVLMGGAS
+459 EVDFLLMGGAS

-475 SQALASKIISVA
+475 SQALASKVISVA

-493 LAFISPGRSTQL
+493 LAFISPGRTTQL
-505 TETTAGQYA
+505 TETVAGQYA

-549 RFSDTFRYV
+549 RFADTFRYV
-558 PLNGDIAGTCARN
+558 PLNGDVAGLCARN
-571 DTTNFPWFSPAGTQ
+571 DSTNFPWFSPAGTQ
-585 RGAILNAVK
+585 RGAILNSVK

-601 LQRDKLYSARI
+601 LQRDTLYSNRI
-612 NPVVFSPGA
+612 NPVVFSPGS

-648 FLENAIKAA
+648 FLEDAIKAA

-666 DALTRNSFINAVEP
+666 DALTRNSFVNAVEP

-741 SEIIGNV
+741 SEVIGNV

>member
-10 ILVKEVDLTAG
+10 ILVKEIDLTAG

-27 DAVGAIVGPFEK
+27 AAIGAIVGPFEK

-50 EQDLLDN
+50 EQGLLDN
-57 FGEPNPTDKQYETW
+57 FGDPHATDKQYETW

-81 GPLQVVRSTG
+81 GPLQVVRSDSSNLKNSASGGLDG
-91 SQCRNAWS
+91 SSISQVKI
-99 AGLTTSLAVDTGN
+99 G
-112 SSHADITVNSYDD
+112 SYDD

-130 YDEST
+130 YDENT
-135 LATVSVAAR
+135 LATASIVSS

-158 DSKADQVIG
+158 DAKADQILSGVSTAFDG
-167 GITNASFAGLAVG
+167 AVGLNQYVG
-180 YGVTQSLDGR
+180 YGVTQSLDCR
-190 VVIGSG
+190 VVIGTG

-217 VATGQLGVK
+217 VGSGQISVK
-226 VLSTVSAAGTVS
+226 VLSTVSAAGTVT

-250 KSDAIIGIN
+250 KTGSITGFS
-259 TVTTGTLS
+259 TVATGTKS
-267 GNVAA
+267 SVTYGA
-272 NTTTIS
+272 NTATIS
-278 DWFDAQKITLSN
+278 DWFDAQNITLSN

-298 LADRPG
+298 LADKPG
-304 TSSYTSAR
+304 TSSYAAAR
-312 GGRFDEV
+312 GARFDEV

-332 NAGTILEKHLNLS
+332 NAQTILEKHLNLS
-345 KAKDAEFSA
+345 KAKDSEFSV
-354 GASSYWRKF
+354 GATSYWRKY

-368 EYIFAFGGA
+368 EYIFALGTNDLSPVGA
-377 DLGISST
+377 AYT
-384 SGYSGNAASFAP
+384 SGATNYNIVG
-396 SLDFAWDQD
+396 DFAWDQN
-405 ASGVDFGGGGS
+405 ASGIAFGGSG
-416 NTLTLQGGTNYNGQS
+416 NVVLTLEGGVNYNGQT
-431 GLSTTGALNATV
+431 GIGTAGALDATV
-443 GDLSSGYD
+443 GDLSTGYD
-451 IFANTEEY
+451 VFANTEEY
-459 EIDFVLMGGAS
+459 EVDFLLMGGAA

-475 SQALASKIISVA
+475 AQALASKVISVA

-493 LAFISPGRSTQL
+493 LAFVSPGRTTQL
-505 TETTAGQYA
+505 TETVAGQYA

-529 SPVPSSSYAI
+529 SPIPSSSYAI

-549 RFSDTFRYV
+549 RFADTFRYV
-558 PLNGDIAGTCARN
+558 PLNGDIAGLCARN
-571 DTTNFPWFSPAGTQ
+571 DSTNFPWFSPAGTQ
-585 RGAILNAVK
+585 RGAILNSVK

-601 LQRDKLYSARI
+601 LQRDTLYSNRI
-612 NPVVFSPGA
+612 NPIVFSPGS

-648 FLENAIKAA
+648 FLEDAIKAA

-666 DALTRNSFINAVEP
+666 DALTRNSFVNAVEP

-741 SEIIGNV
+741 SEVIGNV

>member
-10 ILVKEVDLTAG
+10 ILVKEIDLTAG

-27 DAVGAIVGPFEK
+27 AAIGAIVGPFEK

-50 EQDLLDN
+50 EQGLLDN
-57 FGEPNPTDKQYETW
+57 FGDPHATDKQYETW

-81 GPLQVVRSTG
+81 GPLQVVRSDSSNLKNSASGGLDG
-91 SQCRNAWS
+91 SSISQVKI
-99 AGLTTSLAVDTGN
+99 G
-112 SSHADITVNSYDD
+112 SYDD

-130 YDEST
+130 YDENT
-135 LATVSVAAR
+135 LATASIVSS

-158 DSKADQVIG
+158 DAKADQIFSGVSTAFDG
-167 GITNASFAGLAVG
+167 AVGLNQYVG

-190 VVIGSG
+190 VVIGTG

-217 VATGQLGVK
+217 VGSGQISVK
-226 VLSTVSAAGTVS
+226 VLSTVSAAGTVT

-250 KSDAIIGIN
+250 KTGSITGFS
-259 TVTTGTLS
+259 TVATGTKS
-267 GNVAA
+267 SVTYGA
-272 NTTTIS
+272 NTATIS
-278 DWFDAQKITLSN
+278 DWFDAQNITLSN

-298 LADRPG
+298 LADKPG
-304 TSSYTSAR
+304 TSSYAAAR
-312 GGRFDEV
+312 GARFDEV
-319 SVVVVDDTGNVTG
+319 SVVVVDDTGSVTG
-332 NAGTILEKHLNLS
+332 NAQTILEKHLNLS
-345 KAKDAEFSA
+345 KAKDSEFSV
-354 GASSYWRKF
+354 GATSYWRKY

-368 EYIFAFGGA
+368 EYIFALGTNDLSPVGA
-377 DLGISST
+377 AYST
-384 SGYSGNAASFAP
+384 GASNYH
-396 SLDFAWDQD
+396 LIGDYAWDQN
-405 ASGVDFGGGGS
+405 ASGIAFGGSG
-416 NTLTLQGGTNYNGQS
+416 NVVLTLEGGVNYNGQT
-431 GLSTTGALNATV
+431 GIGTAGALDATV
-443 GDLSSGYD
+443 GDLSTGYD
-451 IFANTEEY
+451 VFANTEEY
-459 EIDFVLMGGAS
+459 EVDFLLMGGAA

-475 SQALASKIISVA
+475 AQALASKVISVA

-493 LAFISPGRSTQL
+493 LAFVSPGRTTQL
-505 TETTAGQYA
+505 TETVAGQYA

-529 SPVPSSSYAI
+529 SPIPSSSYAI

-549 RFSDTFRYV
+549 RFADTFRYV
-558 PLNGDIAGTCARN
+558 PLNGDIAGLCARN
-571 DTTNFPWFSPAGTQ
+571 DSTNFPWFSPAGTQ
-585 RGAILNAVK
+585 RGAILNSVK

-601 LQRDKLYSARI
+601 LQRDTLYSNRI
-612 NPVVFSPGA
+612 NPIVFSPGS

-648 FLENAIKAA
+648 FLEDAIKAA

-666 DALTRNSFINAVEP
+666 DALTRNSFVNAVEP

-741 SEIIGNV
+741 SEVIGNV

>member
-10 ILVKEVDLTAG
+10 ILVKEIDLTAG

-27 DAVGAIVGPFEK
+27 AAIGAIVGPFEK

-50 EQDLLDN
+50 EQGLLDN
-57 FGEPNPTDKQYETW
+57 FGDPHATDKQYETW

-81 GPLQVVRSTG
+81 GPLQVVRSDSSNLKNSASGGLDG
-91 SQCRNAWS
+91 SSISQVKI
-99 AGLTTSLAVDTGN
+99 G
-112 SSHADITVNSYDD
+112 SYDD

-130 YDEST
+130 YDENT
-135 LATVSVAAR
+135 LATASIVSS

-158 DSKADQVIG
+158 DAKADQIFSGVS
-167 GITNASFAGLAVG
+167 TAFDAATGLNQYVG

-190 VVIGSG
+190 VLIGSG

-217 VATGQLGVK
+217 VGTDQISVK
-226 VLSTVSAAGTVS
+226 VLSTVSAAGTVT

-250 KSDAIIGIN
+250 KAGSITGFS
-259 TVTTGTLS
+259 TVSTGTKS
-267 GNVAA
+267 AVTYAA
-272 NTTTIS
+272 SSATIS
-278 DWFDAQKITLSN
+278 DWFDAQNITLSN

-298 LADRPG
+298 LADKPG
-304 TSSYTSAR
+304 TSSYAAAR
-312 GGRFDEV
+312 GARFDEV

-332 NAGTILEKHLNLS
+332 NAQTILEKHLNLS
-345 KAKDAEFSA
+345 KAKDSEFSV
-354 GASSYWRKF
+354 GATSYWRKY

-368 EYIFAFGGA
+368 EYIFALGTNDLSPVGA
-377 DLGISST
+377 AYT
-384 SGYSGNAASFAP
+384 SGAANYNIVG
-396 SLDFAWDQD
+396 DFAWDQN
-405 ASGVDFGGGGS
+405 ASGITFGGSG
-416 NTLTLQGGTNYNGQS
+416 NVVLTLEGGVNYNGQT
-431 GLSTTGALNATV
+431 GISTTGALDATV
-443 GDLSSGYD
+443 GDLSTGYD

-459 EIDFVLMGGAS
+459 EVDFLLMGGAS

-475 SQALASKIISVA
+475 AQALASKVISVA

-493 LAFISPGRSTQL
+493 LAFVSPGRTTQL
-505 TETTAGQYA
+505 TETVAGQYA

-529 SPVPSSSYAI
+529 SPIPSSSYAI

-549 RFSDTFRYV
+549 RFADTFRYV
-558 PLNGDIAGTCARN
+558 PLNGDIAGLCARN
-571 DTTNFPWFSPAGTQ
+571 DSTNFPWFSPAGTQ
-585 RGAILNAVK
+585 RGAILNSVK

-601 LQRDKLYSARI
+601 LQRDTLYSNRI
-612 NPVVFSPGA
+612 NPIVFSPGS

-648 FLENAIKAA
+648 FLEDAIKAA

-666 DALTRNSFINAVEP
+666 DALTRNSFVNAVEP

-741 SEIIGNV
+741 SEVIGNV

>member
-10 ILVKEVDLTAG
+10 ILVKEIDLTAG

-27 DAVGAIVGPFEK
+27 AAIGAIVGPFEK

-50 EQDLLDN
+50 EQGLLDN
-57 FGEPNPTDKQYETW
+57 FGDPHATDKQYETW

-81 GPLQVVRSTG
+81 GPLQVVRSDSSNLKNAASGGLDG
-91 SQCRNAWS
+91 SNYSQVTI
-99 AGLTTSLAVDTGN
+99 G
-112 SSHADITVNSYDD
+112 SYDD

-130 YDEST
+130 YDENT
-135 LATVSVAAR
+135 LATASIVAS

-158 DSKADQVIG
+158 DSKADQIVS
-167 GITNASFAGLAVG
+167 GISTAFDSATGLNQYVG
-180 YGVTQSLDGR
+180 YGVTQSLNGR
-190 VVIGSG
+190 VIIGSG

-217 VATGQLGVK
+217 VGSGQVSVK
-226 VLSTVSAAGTVS
+226 VLSTVSAAGTVT

-250 KSDAIIGIN
+250 KTGSVIGVS
-259 TVTTGTLS
+259 TVATGTKS
-267 GNVAA
+267 GNITASSTV
-272 NTTTIS
+272 S
-278 DWFDAQKITLSN
+278 DWFDSQNITLSN

-298 LADRPG
+298 LADKPG
-304 TSSYTSAR
+304 TSSYAAAR
-312 GGRFDEV
+312 GARFDEV
-319 SVVVVDDTGNVTG
+319 SVVVVDDTGEVTG
-332 NAGTILEKHLNLS
+332 NAQTILEKHLNLS
-345 KAKDAEFSA
+345 KAKDAEYSV
-354 GASSYWRKF
+354 GATSYWRKY

-368 EYIFAFGGA
+368 EYIFALGTNDLSPVGA
-377 DLGISST
+377 AYTAGK
-384 SGYSGNAASFAP
+384 GNFN
-396 SLDFAWDQD
+396 LVGDFAWDQN
-405 ASGVDFGGGGS
+405 ASGIAFGGSG
-416 NTLTLQGGTNYNGQS
+416 NTVLTLEGGTNYNGQT
-431 GLSTTGALNATV
+431 GISTAGALDATV
-443 GDLSSGYD
+443 GDLSTGYD

-459 EIDFVLMGGAS
+459 EVDFLLMGGAA

-475 SQALASKIISVA
+475 SQALASKVISVA

-493 LAFISPGRSTQL
+493 LAFISPGRTTQL
-505 TETTAGQYA
+505 TETVAGQYA

-549 RFSDTFRYV
+549 RFADTFRYV
-558 PLNGDIAGTCARN
+558 PLNGDVAGLCARN
-571 DTTNFPWFSPAGTQ
+571 DSTNFPWFSPAGTQ
-585 RGAILNAVK
+585 RGAILNSVK

-601 LQRDKLYSARI
+601 LQRDTLYSNRI
-612 NPVVFSPGA
+612 NPVVFSPGS

-648 FLENAIKAA
+648 FLEDAIKAA

-666 DALTRNSFINAVEP
+666 DALTRNSFVNAVEP

-741 SEIIGNV
+741 SEVIGNV

>member
-10 ILVKEVDLTAG
+10 ILVKEIDLTAG

-27 DAVGAIVGPFEK
+27 AAIGAIVGPFEK

-50 EQDLLDN
+50 EQGLLDN
-57 FGEPNPTDKQYETW
+57 FGDPHATDKQYETW

-81 GPLQVVRSTG
+81 GPLQVVRSDSSNLKNAASGGLDG
-91 SQCRNAWS
+91 SSISQVKI
-99 AGLTTSLAVDTGN
+99 G
-112 SSHADITVNSYDD
+112 SYDD

-130 YDEST
+130 YDENT
-135 LATVSVAAR
+135 LATASIVSS

-158 DSKADQVIG
+158 DAKADQIFSGVSTAFDG
-167 GITNASFAGLAVG
+167 AVGLNQYVG

-190 VVIGSG
+190 VVIGTG

-217 VATGQLGVK
+217 VGSGQISVK
-226 VLSTVSAAGTVS
+226 VLSTVSAAGTVT

-250 KSDAIIGIN
+250 KTGSITGFS
-259 TVTTGTLS
+259 TVATGTKS
-267 GNVAA
+267 SVTYGA
-272 NTTTIS
+272 NTATIS
-278 DWFDAQKITLSN
+278 DWFDAQNITLSN

-298 LADRPG
+298 LADKPG
-304 TSSYTSAR
+304 TSSYAAAR
-312 GGRFDEV
+312 GARFDEV
-319 SVVVVDDTGNVTG
+319 SVVVVDDTGSVTG
-332 NAGTILEKHLNLS
+332 NAQTILEKHLNLS
-345 KAKDAEFSA
+345 KAKDSEFSV
-354 GASSYWRKF
+354 GATSYWRKY

-368 EYIFAFGGA
+368 EYIFALGTNDLSPVGA
-377 DLGISST
+377 AYT
-384 SGYSGNAASFAP
+384 SGATNYNIVG
-396 SLDFAWDQD
+396 DFAWDQN
-405 ASGVDFGGGGS
+405 ASGIAFGGSG
-416 NTLTLQGGTNYNGQS
+416 NVVLTLEGGVNYNGQT
-431 GLSTTGALNATV
+431 GIGTAGALDATV
-443 GDLSSGYD
+443 GDLSTGYD
-451 IFANTEEY
+451 VFANTEEY
-459 EIDFVLMGGAS
+459 EVDFLLMGGAA

-475 SQALASKIISVA
+475 AQALASKVISVA

-493 LAFISPGRSTQL
+493 LAFVSPGRTTQL
-505 TETTAGQYA
+505 TETVAGQYA

-529 SPVPSSSYAI
+529 SPIPSSSYAI

-549 RFSDTFRYV
+549 RFADTFRYV
-558 PLNGDIAGTCARN
+558 PLNGDIAGLCARN
-571 DTTNFPWFSPAGTQ
+571 DSTNFPWFSPAGTQ
-585 RGAILNAVK
+585 RGAILNSVK

-601 LQRDKLYSARI
+601 LQRDTLYSNRI
-612 NPVVFSPGA
+612 NPIVFSPGS

-648 FLENAIKAA
+648 FLEDAIKAA

-666 DALTRNSFINAVEP
+666 DALTRNSFVNAVEP

-741 SEIIGNV
+741 SEVIGNV

>member
-10 ILVKEVDLTAG
+10 ILVKEIDLTAG

-27 DAVGAIVGPFEK
+27 AAIGAIVGPFEK

-50 EQDLLDN
+50 EQGLLDN
-57 FGEPNPTDKQYETW
+57 FGDPHATDKQYETW

-81 GPLQVVRSTG
+81 GPLQVVRSDSSNLKNSASGGLDG
-91 SQCRNAWS
+91 SSISQVKI
-99 AGLTTSLAVDTGN
+99 G
-112 SSHADITVNSYDD
+112 SYDD

-130 YDEST
+130 YDENT
-135 LATVSVAAR
+135 LATASIVSS

-158 DSKADQVIG
+158 DAKADQILSGVSTAFDG
-167 GITNASFAGLAVG
+167 AVGLNQYVG

-190 VVIGSG
+190 VVIGTG

-217 VATGQLGVK
+217 VGSGQISVK
-226 VLSTVSAAGTVS
+226 VLSTVSAAGTVT

-250 KSDAIIGIN
+250 KTGSITGFS
-259 TVTTGTLS
+259 TVSTGTKS
-267 GNVAA
+267 SVTYAA
-272 NTTTIS
+272 NSATIS
-278 DWFDAQKITLSN
+278 DWFDAQNITLSN

-298 LADRPG
+298 LADKPG
-304 TSSYTSAR
+304 TSSYAAAR
-312 GGRFDEV
+312 GARFDEV

-332 NAGTILEKHLNLS
+332 NAQTILEKHLNLS
-345 KAKDAEFSA
+345 KAKDSEFSV
-354 GASSYWRKF
+354 GATSYWRKY

-368 EYIFAFGGA
+368 EYIFALGTNDLSPVGA
-377 DLGISST
+377 AYT
-384 SGYSGNAASFAP
+384 SGAANYNIVG
-396 SLDFAWDQD
+396 DFAWDQN
-405 ASGVDFGGGGS
+405 ASGITFGGSG
-416 NTLTLQGGTNYNGQS
+416 NVVLTLEGGVNYNGQT
-431 GLSTTGALNATV
+431 GIGTAGALDATV
-443 GDLSSGYD
+443 GDLSTGYD
-451 IFANTEEY
+451 VFANTEEY
-459 EIDFVLMGGAS
+459 EVDFLLMGGAA

-475 SQALASKIISVA
+475 AQALASKVISVA

-493 LAFISPGRSTQL
+493 LAFVSPGRTTQL
-505 TETTAGQYA
+505 TETVAGQYA

-529 SPVPSSSYAI
+529 SPIPSSSYAI

-549 RFSDTFRYV
+549 RFADTFRYV
-558 PLNGDIAGTCARN
+558 PLNGDIAGLCARN
-571 DTTNFPWFSPAGTQ
+571 DSTNFPWFSPAGTQ
-585 RGAILNAVK
+585 RGAILNSVK

-601 LQRDKLYSARI
+601 LQRDTLYSNRI
-612 NPVVFSPGA
+612 NPIVFSPGS

-648 FLENAIKAA
+648 FLEDAIKAA

-666 DALTRNSFINAVEP
+666 DALTRNSFVNAVEP

-741 SEIIGNV
+741 SEVIGNV